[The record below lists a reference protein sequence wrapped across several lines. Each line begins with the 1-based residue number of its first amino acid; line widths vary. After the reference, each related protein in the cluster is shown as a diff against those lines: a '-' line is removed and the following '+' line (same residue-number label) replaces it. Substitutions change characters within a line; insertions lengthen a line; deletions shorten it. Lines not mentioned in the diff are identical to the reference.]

1 DRPVPI
7 RCVIADLQA
16 KDGRFTTRTLIF
28 DTADTKV
35 VGDGMV
41 DMNREQVNLLLVPQP
56 KDFSPL
62 TFRQPLRVRGS
73 FKDIEVFPDPLK
85 TDERGPLAKAANAV
99 LTAILGLIPP
109 IDSGVGENSDC
120 QTLIQ
125 DARERGA
132 APPPGQTRPQQR
144 QQGDPQQGQ
153 QQQPR

>member
-1 DRPVPI
+1 
-7 RCVIADLQA
+7 
-16 KDGRFTTRTLIF
+16 
-28 DTADTKV
+28 
-35 VGDGMV
+35 
-41 DMNREQVNLLLVPQP
+41 MNREQVNLLLIPQP

-109 IDSGVGENSDC
+109 IDSGVGEDSNC
-120 QTLIQ
+120 QALIQ

-132 APPPGQTRPQQR
+132 APPRGQARPGQKQQ
-144 QQGDPQQGQ
+144 QQPQQGQ
-153 QQQPR
+153 QREQPGRR